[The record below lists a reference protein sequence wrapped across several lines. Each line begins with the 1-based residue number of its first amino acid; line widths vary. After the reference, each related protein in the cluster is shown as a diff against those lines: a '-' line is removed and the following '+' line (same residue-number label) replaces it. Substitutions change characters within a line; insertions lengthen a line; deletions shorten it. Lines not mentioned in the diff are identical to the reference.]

1 MIRAVIFDLD
11 NTLTDFMKMKER
23 AIEAAAEAMIDA
35 GLPRAKD
42 EVIAGIKEVY
52 DAEGIEYQRVFDRY
66 LIEAYGRLEPR
77 IHAAAVVAYR
87 RAREGTL
94 ALYPHVNLTLLELL
108 RRGIKLGVLSDAP
121 RLQAWLRL
129 AYLQLHNVVDAVVT
143 YEDTGLRKP
152 APEPFLLILKE
163 LGVAPEEALMV
174 GDWPARD
181 VEGARALGIRTVY
194 ARYGDTSGERCR
206 ETDYAVDDVADV
218 IRIVDE
224 LNEENSAKK

>member
-35 GLPRAKD
+35 GLPRTKD
-42 EVIAGIKEVY
+42 EIIAGIHDVY
-52 DAEGIEYQRVFDRY
+52 EEEGIEYQKVFDRY
-66 LIEAYGRLEPR
+66 LIRAHGKLEPR

-94 ALYPHVNLTLLELL
+94 SLYPHVHATLLELL

-129 AYLQLHNVVDAVVT
+129 AYLQLHNLFDAVVT
-143 YEDTGLRKP
+143 YEDTMARKP
-152 APEPFLLILKE
+152 DPEPFRKILEE
-163 LGVAPEEALMV
+163 LAVAPQEALMV
-174 GDWPARD
+174 GDWPGRD

-194 ARYGDTSGERCR
+194 ARYGDTSGEACG
-206 ETDYAVDDVADV
+206 ETDYAIDDVAEV

-224 LNEENSAKK
+224 LHAESRPES

>member
-11 NTLTDFMKMKER
+11 NTLNDFMKMKER
-23 AIEAAAEAMIDA
+23 AVEAAAEAMMDA
-35 GLPRAKD
+35 GLPRPKD
-42 EVIAGIKEVY
+42 EIIAGINEVY
-52 DAEGIEYQRVFDRY
+52 DAEGIEDQRVFDRY
-66 LIEAYGRLEPR
+66 LIAAHGKLEPR

-94 ALYPHVNLTLLELL
+94 TLYPHVNATLLELL

-129 AYLQLHNVVDAVVT
+129 AYLQLHNIFDAVVT
-143 YEDTGLRKP
+143 YEDTGVRKP
-152 APEPFLLILKE
+152 APEPFLFILKE
-163 LGVAPEEALMV
+163 LDVQPEEALMV

-194 ARYGDTSGERCR
+194 ARYGDTSGERCA
-206 ETDYAVDDVADV
+206 ETDYAVDDIADV
-218 IRIVDE
+218 VRIVDE
-224 LNEENSAKK
+224 LNEEAE

>member
-35 GLPRAKD
+35 GLPRPK
-42 EVIAGIKEVY
+42 EKIIAGIKEVY

-66 LIEAYGRLEPR
+66 LIDAVGKLEPR

-87 RAREGTL
+87 RAREGALT
-94 ALYPHVNLTLLELL
+94 LYPHVNATLLELL

-129 AYLQLHNVVDAVVT
+129 AYLQLHNIFDAVVT
-143 YEDTGLRKP
+143 YEDTGVRKP
-152 APEPFLLILKE
+152 APEPFLFILKE
-163 LGVAPEEALMV
+163 LDVQPEEALMV

-194 ARYGDTSGERCR
+194 AHYGDTSGERCA
-206 ETDYAVDDVADV
+206 ETDYAVDDIADV
-218 IRIVDE
+218 VRIVDE
-224 LNEENSAKK
+224 LNEEAK

>member
-35 GLPRAKD
+35 GLAGTVE
-42 EVIAGIKEVY
+42 EVIAGINDVY
-52 DAEGIEYQRVFDRY
+52 QAEGIEYQKVFDRY
-66 LIEAYGRLEPR
+66 LIQAHGKLDPR

-94 ALYPHVNLTLLELL
+94 TLYPHVHATLLELL

-129 AYLQLHNVVDAVVT
+129 AYLQLHNLFDAVVT
-143 YEDTGLRKP
+143 YEDTMARKP
-152 APEPFLLILKE
+152 DPEPFRKILE
-163 LGVAPEEALMV
+163 ALEVAPEEALMV
-174 GDWPARD
+174 GDWPGRD

-194 ARYGDTSGERCR
+194 ARYGDTSGERCG
-206 ETDYAVDDVADV
+206 EADYAIDDVAEV

-224 LNEENSAKK
+224 LHAETRPES

>member
-23 AIEAAAEAMIDA
+23 AIEAAAEAMVDA
-35 GLPRAKD
+35 GLAGTVD
-42 EVIAGIKEVY
+42 EVIAGINDVY
-52 DAEGIEYQRVFDRY
+52 EAEGIEYQRVFDRY
-66 LIEAYGRLEPR
+66 LIEAHGKLDPR
-77 IHAAAVVAYR
+77 IHAAGVVAYR

-94 ALYPHVNLTLLELL
+94 ALYPHVHSTLLELL

-129 AYLQLHNVVDAVVT
+129 AYLQLHNIFDVVVT
-143 YEDTGLRKP
+143 YEDTGVRKP
-152 APEPFLLILKE
+152 APEPFLLILEE
-163 LGVAPEEALMV
+163 LGVRPEEALMV
-174 GDWPARD
+174 GDWPGRD

-194 ARYGDTSGERCR
+194 ARYGDTSGESCR
-206 ETDYAVDDVADV
+206 ETDYTVDDVADV

-224 LNEENSAKK
+224 LNAK

>member
-35 GLPRAKD
+35 GLPRAKT
-42 EVIAGIKEVY
+42 EIIAGIKEVY

-66 LIEAYGRLEPR
+66 LIDAVGKLEPR
-77 IHAAAVVAYR
+77 VHAAAVVAYR

-129 AYLQLHNVVDAVVT
+129 AYLQLHNIVDAVVT
-143 YEDTGLRKP
+143 YEDTGVRKP
-152 APEPFLLILKE
+152 APEPFLFILKE
-163 LGVAPEEALMV
+163 LDVRPDEALMV

-181 VEGARALGIRTVY
+181 VGGARALGIRTVY
-194 ARYGDTSGERCR
+194 ARYGDTSGERCSDA
-206 ETDYAVDDVADV
+206 DYAVDDVADV

-224 LNEENSAKK
+224 LNETEAHKS

>member
-35 GLPRAKD
+35 GLPRTKA

-66 LIEAYGRLEPR
+66 LITAHGKLEPR
-77 IHAAAVVAYR
+77 IHAAGVVAYR

-94 ALYPHVNLTLLELL
+94 ALYPHVSATLVELM

-129 AYLQLHNVVDAVVT
+129 AYLQLHNIFDVVVT
-143 YEDTGLRKP
+143 YEDTGSRKP
-152 APEPFLLILKE
+152 APEPFLFVLRE
-163 LGVAPEEALMV
+163 LGVEPAEALMV
-174 GDWPARD
+174 GDWPGRD
-181 VEGARALGIRTVY
+181 VEGARALGIKTVY
-194 ARYGDTSGERCR
+194 ARYGDTSGETCR
-206 ETDYAVDDVADV
+206 DTDYTVDDVADV

-224 LNEENSAKK
+224 LNEKEGDKE

>member
-11 NTLTDFMKMKER
+11 NTLNDFMKMKER
-23 AIEAAAEAMIDA
+23 AVEAAAEAMMDA
-35 GLPRAKD
+35 GLPRSKD
-42 EVIAGIKEVY
+42 EIIAGIKEVY

-66 LIEAYGRLEPR
+66 LIAAHGKLEPR

-94 ALYPHVNLTLLELL
+94 ALYPHVNATLLELL

-129 AYLQLHNVVDAVVT
+129 AYLQLHNIFDAVVT
-143 YEDTGLRKP
+143 FEDTGVRKP
-152 APEPFLLILKE
+152 APQPFRRILDE
-163 LGVAPEEALMV
+163 LGVAAEEALMV
-174 GDWPARD
+174 GDWPGRD

-194 ARYGDTSGERCR
+194 ARYGDTSGERCA
-206 ETDYAVDDVADV
+206 ETDYAVDDIADV
-218 IRIVDE
+218 VRIVDD
-224 LNEENSAKK
+224 LNEKAEES

>member
-11 NTLTDFMKMKER
+11 NTLTDFIKMKER
-23 AIEAAAEAMIDA
+23 AVEAAAEAMIDA

-42 EVIAGIKEVY
+42 EIIAGIKEVY

-66 LIEAYGRLEPR
+66 LIEAYGKLEPR

-94 ALYPHVNLTLLELL
+94 ALYPHVNQTLLDLL

-129 AYLQLHNVVDAVVT
+129 AYLQLHNIVDVVVT
-143 YEDTGLRKP
+143 FEDTGVRKP
-152 APEPFLLILKE
+152 APEPFRLILKE
-163 LGVAPEEALMV
+163 LDVLPEEALMV

-181 VEGARALGIRTVY
+181 VEGARALGVRTVY

-206 ETDYAVDDVADV
+206 DADYVVDDIADV
-218 IRIVDE
+218 VHIVDE
-224 LNEENSAKK
+224 LNEEKTTQS